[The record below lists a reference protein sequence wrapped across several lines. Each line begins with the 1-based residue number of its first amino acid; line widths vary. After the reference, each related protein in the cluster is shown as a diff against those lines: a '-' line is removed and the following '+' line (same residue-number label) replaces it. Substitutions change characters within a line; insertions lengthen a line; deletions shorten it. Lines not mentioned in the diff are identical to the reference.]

1 MKGLQTN
8 IKTSGTAFRPL
19 ALLCAGTIGLFVL
32 CQIVAPVRLAAAQDQ
47 PAQELRTA
55 AQVRNLTPQQAGARL
70 PVHLKGVVTF
80 YNAALNCHFIQDA
93 TAGIYL
99 PNTNL
104 PVLSPGQLVEVEGYT
119 DPGEYAPVVV
129 PNSVKVVG
137 EGNLPAAEP
146 VSVEDL
152 VSGREDSQFVEVS
165 GIVRSVKYEAT
176 TKQYLIDLVM
186 GGERF
191 TAYASQLPVTNTEE
205 LVDST
210 VKVRGVCVTVFN
222 RQRQFFGVR
231 LLAPRATDVAIEKPA
246 PDQPFDI
253 PAQSIGSLLQF
264 TPRGSFGHRV
274 KLSGTVTYY
283 ESGSAVFIQDEMG
296 GVYCQTLQSAPL
308 RAGDRVEV
316 LGFPAKGEFTPVL
329 QDATYRKVS
338 EGTAPVAATLGLDEI
353 LSGNYDCR
361 LIQTSA
367 RLLQRTHRGHEQF
380 LVLEKDGFTFDAYL
394 GQEGSVMGYAPLQN
408 GSDVLVTGICLVERG
423 SSWHAGE
430 EWRAKSFRLLVRS
443 PADVLVQKA
452 PPIWMQWGILPIAGV
467 LIAIILV
474 ALLWILVLHRRIAA
488 HHASKI

>member
-1 MKGLQTN
+1 M
-8 IKTSGTAFRPL
+8 AFRPVAPL
-19 ALLCAGTIGLFVL
+19 RAGTICLFVL
-32 CQIVAPVRLAAAQDQ
+32 CQIVTAVQLAVAQDQ
-47 PAQELRTA
+47 PAQELRMA
-55 AQVRNLTPQQAGARL
+55 AQVRNLTSQQAGARL

-80 YNAALNCHFIQDA
+80 YNAALNCHFIQDE

-129 PNSVKVVG
+129 PISVKVVG
-137 EGNLPAAEP
+137 EGNLPTAEP

-165 GIVRSVKYEAT
+165 GIVRAVKYEAT

-191 TAYASQLPVTNTEE
+191 TAFSGQLPVTNTEE

-210 VKVRGVCVTVFN
+210 VKVSGVCVTMFN
-222 RQRQFFGVR
+222 RQRQFFGLR
-231 LLAPRATDVAIEKPA
+231 LLAPRSADVVVEKLA
-246 PDQPFDI
+246 PDNPFDI
-253 PAQSIGSLLQF
+253 PAQSIDSLLQF

-274 KLSGTVTYY
+274 KLSGTVAYY
-283 ESGSAVFIQDEMG
+283 ESGSAVFIQDEKG
-296 GVYCQTLQSAPL
+296 GVYCQTPQSTPLQV
-308 RAGDRVEV
+308 GDRVEV
-316 LGFPAKGEFTPVL
+316 IGFPAKGEFTPVL
-329 QDATYRKVS
+329 QDATYRKIS
-338 EGTAPVAATLGLDEI
+338 EGTAPVPATLSLDEI

-380 LVLEKDGFTFDAYL
+380 LVLEKDGFSFDAYL
-394 GQEGSVMGYAPLQN
+394 GQERGVTGYAPLQN

-423 SSWHAGE
+423 SNWRAGE

-443 PADVLVQKA
+443 PEDVLVQKA
-452 PPIWMQWGILPIAGV
+452 PPIWMQWGILRIAGV
-467 LIAIILV
+467 LVAIILL
-474 ALLWILVLHRRIAA
+474 ALLWVLVLHRRIAA
-488 HHASKI
+488 HRALKT